1 MKVLINDEIP
11 VLEWGRFLDGN
22 RHATPFQSHS
32 YYLFFNSVSN
42 FKARAFA
49 VYAGDSIKALAVV
62 TIQKE
67 RSLAGYFSRRAII
80 YGGPLVDDDYPE
92 AMDLLMKHI
101 SQYSAGEAIYTE
113 IRNLSDF
120 SSLTKV
126 FSGNG
131 FRYIP
136 YLNFR
141 ADTRDKNLMIKRVS
155 ESRLRQVKKAFRRGV
170 ECREAENEEDVMQF
184 YLILRKLYKNKLNKP
199 LPRHSFFL
207 NFYNQNLGR
216 FFLVWAEGKVIGG
229 IMCPVLEGKAL
240 YEFYVCG
247 MDEEYRDFYPS
258 IVATWSAM
266 EYANKSGIPLFDFMG
281 AGKPGEEYGVRD
293 FKARFGGE
301 MVEYGRFLRVNRPFL
316 YKIGKSGLN
325 LMKFFSR

>member
-1 MKVLINDEIP
+1 MNDEIP
-11 VLEWGRFLDGN
+11 VLEWERFLSGN
-22 RHATPFQSHS
+22 RHATPFQSCS
-32 YYLFFNSVSN
+32 YYRFFNSVSN
-42 FKARAFA
+42 FKAKAFA
-49 VYAGDSIKALAVV
+49 VYEGESIKALAVV

-67 RSLAGYFSRRAII
+67 KGLAGYFSRRGII
-80 YGGPLVDDDYPE
+80 YGGPLVDDDYPG
-92 AMDLLMKHI
+92 ALDTLLKNI

-113 IRNLSDF
+113 IRNLSDY
-120 SSLTKV
+120 SSLTNF

-141 ADTRDKNLMIKRVS
+141 VDTSDKDLMINRVS
-155 ESRLRQVKKAFRRGV
+155 GSRLRQVKKAFRRGV
-170 ECREAENEEDVMQF
+170 ECREAENEEEVMQF

-207 NFYNQNLGR
+207 NFYNQNLGK
-216 FFLVWAEGKVIGG
+216 FFLVWAERKVIGG

-266 EYANKSGIPLFDFMG
+266 EYANKCSIPLFDFMG

-301 MVEYGRFLRVNRPFL
+301 IVEHGRFLRVNRPFL
-316 YKIGKSGLN
+316 YNMGKEGLKLMRFIG
-325 LMKFFSR
+325 R